1 MQRQMK
7 RCVGLLLLS
16 NGTRTH
22 WQMDA
27 QGVKS
32 GEGL

>member
-1 MQRQMK
+1 
-7 RCVGLLLLS
+7 VGLLLLS